1 MACNVKDISAGDQF
15 VFLLLDNNKTKIINY
30 NESQTTPSINEDE
43 NKDIISIYA
52 AQENIGT
59 IISDATT
66 TTFTAVQGA
75 FFSPRIISINN
86 LPPGLK
92 VSGNF
97 KPVAQNEIV
106 YKENVITSIPRA
118 LTGLISGQGPLFKKY
133 KNIFI
138 DQPGVSGI
146 FGSGDYNGDR
156 TAELDGNN
164 LTGAIAV
171 SIKKNHALAILN
183 NQKITG
189 WGDNTYN
196 KASDGNNLTGVIAVR
211 AGNEHSLALLANNRV
226 TGWGDNTSN
235 QALGGNN
242 LTGVIGIS
250 AGISNSL
257 ALLANNR
264 VTGWGNDDDNQT
276 SLGNDLTGVIG
287 ISAGVYHS
295 LALLANN
302 RVTGW
307 GDDTYGQALG
317 GESLTGVI
325 DISAG
330 GGHSLALLANNR
342 VTGWG
347 YNEYGQAIGGNNL
360 TGVIGISAGVYHG
373 LALLNNGKVTG
384 WGLNTNRQLSTL
396 SSLTGVVN
404 ISAGISTNMFILK
417 ESIRKIPF
425 PGPEPLQLTGNLTG
439 FGITGYINGIT
450 GYTTELISVNK
461 ITGFNTGY
469 ESIVYSI
476 SGKAILPGVYNSSI
490 VIDELGNNSRY
501 VERYINFLVPNNQ
514 IFPLIYKVFGGA
526 SLGFIDKK
534 LT

>member
-30 NESQTTPSINEDE
+30 NESQIIPSVNEDE
-43 NKDIISIYA
+43 NNDIISISA
-52 AQENIGT
+52 GSSSIGT
-59 IISDATT
+59 IKNNAIITT
-66 TTFTAVQGA
+66 SEQVAGT

-92 VSGNF
+92 ASGNF
-97 KPVAQNEIV
+97 KTVAQNEIV
-106 YKENVITSIPRA
+106 YKENVIISIPRA

-138 DQPGVSGI
+138 EQPGVSGV

-189 WGDNTYN
+189 WGDDTYS
-196 KASDGNNLTGVIAVR
+196 KASNGNSLTGVIAVSL
-211 AGNEHSLALLANNRV
+211 GSEHSLALLANNKV
-226 TGWGDNTSN
+226 TGWGNNTSN
-235 QALGGNN
+235 QAFGGND

-257 ALLANNR
+257 ALLANNK
-264 VTGWGNDDDNQT
+264 VTGWGDDDDNQT
-276 SLGNDLTGVIG
+276 SLGNNLTGVIG

-302 RVTGW
+302 KVTGW
-307 GDDTYGQALG
+307 GGNIYDQALG
-317 GESLTGVI
+317 GNNLTGVI
-325 DISAG
+325 AVSAG
-330 GGHSLALLANNR
+330 GGHSLALLANNK

-347 YNEYGQAIGGNNL
+347 YDEYGQALGGNNL
-360 TGVIGISAGVYHG
+360 TGVVNISAGIQHS

-384 WGLNTNRQLSTL
+384 WGLNTNQHLSHL
-396 SSLTGVVN
+396 NSLTGVTY
-404 ISAGISTNMFILK
+404 ISAGLSTNMFILK

-450 GYTTELISVNK
+450 GYTTQLVTVSQ

-469 ESIVYSI
+469 ESIIYNI
-476 SGKAILPGVYNSSI
+476 TGKLILPGVYNSSI
-490 VIDELGNNSRY
+490 VIDELGNDSRY
-501 VERYINFLVPNNQ
+501 VERYLTFTVPNDKRFPT
-514 IFPLIYKVFGGA
+514 IFKVCGGA
-526 SLGFIDKK
+526 SLGFVDKV